1 MKRLIILSSLLLF
14 IVFTSW
20 AAEEAGLIKNTK
32 GTVGIERN
40 GLKLTASAG
49 IAVFE
54 GDKVV
59 TGEDGFI
66 GITLRDNTLFS
77 IGPKSTLIINRF
89 AFNPSTHAGV
99 LDASV
104 KRGILSVVSGKLA
117 KSSPG
122 AVKFHTPA
130 AILGVRG
137 TEFVIDAGSGKEE

>member
-1 MKRLIILSSLLLF
+1 MKRLIFLSGLLLVLV
-14 IVFTSW
+14 INSW
-20 AAEEAGLIKNTK
+20 AAEEAGLIKNIK
-32 GTVGIERN
+32 GTVGIERS
-40 GLKLTASAG
+40 GLKLAATAGMS
-49 IAVFE
+49 VFE
-54 GDKVV
+54 GDQIV

-77 IGPKSTLIINRF
+77 VGPKSALVINRF
-89 AFNPSTHAGV
+89 AFNPSTHAGIM
-99 LDASV
+99 DTSV

-137 TEFVIDAGSGKEE
+137 TEFVIDAGSGKGE